1 MPGNLPASSGSG
13 DGSSL
18 TESQGTGRGR
28 KRYCKKCKFTCTDA
42 REFTAHQAAHSESD
56 DNRAESA
63 TVFSQ
68 VTKTSSHTL
77 QTRRVLRPKRT
88 LTGSLPDS
96 DTSLSAM
103 EVPKDIMVETASVRD
118 GKAADFK
125 PYGKDLA
132 SFVADTVK
140 SEEKTAKSTQNSET
154 KSPSLSGDVEEE
166 CMDADEGEDEPDAMS
181 TSLEESLHV
190 ERGDSSDGVRRLP
203 HDIADKFSADEEV
216 DDEDRLVI
224 DDDDALIRNAHGIG
238 AQPRL
243 YTCQH
248 CRVTT
253 GSAKAYLHHL
263 KENHN
268 TEVNIFD
275 CDLCDYAT
283 VYKQRLNKH
292 RKLHFL
298 TESGDGLN
306 AAFDSTDK
314 SGVIKIEE
322 NNRYSK
328 FSLPVSSAVCSP
340 YKTEKTDDMDDEE
353 DDDISL
359 VDQKSTSI
367 AITPENIDQVLD
379 EDKKKKK
386 KTRQEVDP
394 GKYFE
399 AVDSSGTKYACSQ
412 CGNIYKWRKS
422 LNKHWKEK
430 HSMDPLVEVASPP
443 GMLELLKSGK
453 YTQLGAR
460 RIYDKTFLATIK
472 TNKSDNLSHITSPH
486 VLTQSPSPPHF
497 FSAASNLVSSA
508 SRMAASVN
516 SLLPK
521 MIGPF
526 VSSTA
531 QPVFPG
537 MPLALSHLSMQ
548 SNGYDSSEE
557 AALDLTRDSKSSSR
571 NSPYVS
577 VSTQDQNKLYDQ
589 DQPLDFSKNNK
600 AAESVA
606 AEKPWEGMSSMKP
619 AHSINQLIPR
629 LHHCS
634 KCDFTSTS
642 EVEFANHTSSHL
654 NKRIV
659 KCFECKLQFNSM
671 DELNNHFIKLHFRKL
686 TDYKEAIKKIPHGL
700 QQTYHLLNMEIH
712 DIGELGNQD
721 LGAGEGKSLKCKK
734 CDFEAKWPAE
744 LQKHAV
750 SHSEE
755 RPYIC
760 MVCGSTYK
768 WKWDLVKHF
777 QKSHPN
783 LPNPYRRNDKK
794 DSPDGSSDDEEDEP
808 VPKRVKLEPGSGMLN
823 GNVFGR
829 DDNISVEGII
839 AATQAG
845 QRLISSQPNI
855 LDDEPNV
862 ERNLCFLNPFSYT
875 SGEDMTQVA
884 QMVQAA
890 QAAQE
895 IDRRNKAQKA
905 IQDAVRNRQN
915 SNSSGSNSSTTKK
928 SVASE
933 PALSPSPGSCKSEE
947 LPYKCTMCNYHA
959 RWPSEVTQ
967 HMKNHSDSKPYLCPR
982 CEYRSKW
989 KWDVVKHL
997 KRCGGGGINDV
1008 IDTTKGKKRDASV
1021 SNGPPNVVVSQQGKV
1036 KKMTPQPSLAYMF
1049 PSGNDSGQQAGIM
1062 VTSEQNSVS
1071 DESSGEDFSRP
1082 GSCASPQDLSN
1093 SNNSNNDNNSMEH
1106 NNNNY
1111 TGYTNGLPFTNLNTQ
1126 AMTSAPPHVSSLSYS
1141 SSPAQSPSLPQTT
1154 HTSSTRQS
1162 ETWNCPHCPFTT
1174 QSQAELKRHSGLHS
1188 DDKPFKCDVC
1198 QYSTRWACD
1207 LKKHRK
1213 SYNHFPRPAVQK
1225 EEKEK
1230 TSQVRFRCTQCNI
1243 FFHTLQSLLEHRQAE
1258 HTGQESSHSSPA
1270 PSTEIEMD
1278 MARIKHPRKQVKK
1291 IECTK
1296 CEFVCKSRQTIEKHM
1311 EEHEQLE
1318 QTGIQCFY
1326 CRSLFKDKESLL
1338 DHISTHSAFNPK
1350 EWETFFMITDE
1361 DHNQLKDDTK
1371 AQAKKDYKL
1380 QKSNT
1385 DKNEMSQG
1393 IAQVNKKCSENE
1405 KPATDSTEARIQ
1417 QILSEV
1423 PKQMIISQQG
1433 QGFNKFKCE
1442 WCPAEFVN
1450 LTAVYKHAI
1459 QAHPIQLKEQD
1470 VSMALSG
1477 HANHAGLPAGQKL
1490 QPKKMYTGEPIDIL
1504 KQQIAEKRNHQLGEK
1519 HDAVSSSKVQE
1530 AVSKKDDEGRGGKR
1544 YSCGKCSFSSANPE
1558 TFQRHQELHGSK
1570 LNSQCWF
1577 CDYSVDK
1584 MNLLYQHMKISH
1596 TRKWKALSQ
1605 DPKYASQIHRMNLAF
1620 ANSSNA
1626 GNNNDSPPEIS
1637 SQSDFSIMD
1646 LSSKNKTS
1654 RSEDSHDIMYLTKQQ
1669 HTWSG
1674 IPVNIVPVGNVL
1686 NYVCPHCAFHS
1697 ASIGET
1703 CEHVVRSHR
1712 AMSKFSCKTCQFSD
1726 DNIHVMSDHCKKEHS
1741 KHERIVEVVDF
1752 KQINYSELQIVQLN
1766 ALREQMAHD
1775 PSKKS
1780 DMNTDAKT
1788 LATKAMSCPFCPFKT
1803 LMTEHMKTHISS
1815 HSKQARFGC
1824 QFCDFSSEVPTAI
1837 SEHIKVHDVNY
1848 IMDYRSF
1855 LENVK
1860 MSAHVKKEPV
1870 DRRFHELD
1878 SKPTAKFLEHSELTH
1893 SDQEGSPR
1901 SKANK
1906 RIRYRCSECPY
1917 HTTCKSNM
1925 VKHVRQHNNNKKYKC
1940 TKCSYGA
1947 ARAVLLK
1954 NHLDS
1959 HDAPTEADGQFH
1971 DIFCD
1976 PSSPNE
1982 TFKNVGSDDVDS
1994 EETEMEA
2001 EDFDE
2006 DEEDDPHSDDS
2017 DEANVKAIVDLEA
2030 KDILEAEAAHRASFY
2045 SDEGDSADKQSRKQ
2059 KCQHCPFSSNSGY
2072 EFRKH
2077 LNFHGTQER
2086 YKCDHCSYSLDR
2098 LNLLSQH
2105 RRLHAEEPG
2114 YNPNPPAADL
2124 LNTDFILLQNSD
2136 MADTE
2141 QQTEFG
2147 NLEEGKNILAP
2158 VCLFS
2163 CVNCPYKTT
2172 KKKLFDIHC
2181 NSHNLR
2187 KRYIC
2192 DYCDWSA
2199 DHIGHLYQHR
2209 RVHEHEPDFN
2219 ISPDEKVF
2227 LNQEF
2232 GDGASGEF
2240 EAKLMEIKNIDKP
2253 VEEGETETP
2262 PFKLT
2267 VVKKSY
2273 PCKLCPYK
2281 TNSKNSYSVH
2291 ESMHKSDAEFACTEC
2306 SYSSENKGL
2315 LKQHLRLH
2323 ATTSTRTSSP
2333 LSALVKG
2340 QHPQQPSDME
2350 TPCSQYDPNVNKKK
2364 ESQRTVNHLE
2374 SQSAPEIKC
2383 QRCPF
2388 TASSQNALQEHMRCH
2403 TAQDSLTCPFCD
2415 FSATSGQVMYPHI
2428 QIHFPG
2434 TKLEPEALECMLE
2447 EHTRITNNNIHIHD
2461 SVSKSLSPP
2470 AEKTLSLKEKET
2482 TAMKRVYVCQFCERE
2497 FEAKHLMIQHEKQ
2510 HLVGS
2515 HAEDKCD

>member
-1 MPGNLPASSGSG
+1 MDSASGE
-13 DGSSL
+13 GSSL
-18 TESQGTGRGR
+18 TASDNKVIGRGR

-42 REFTAHQAAHSESD
+42 REFTAHQSAHSESD
-56 DNRAESA
+56 GNRTESV

-68 VTKTSSHTL
+68 VSKSSPNTS
-77 QTRRVLRPKRT
+77 QIRRGLRPKRT
-88 LTGSLPDS
+88 LTGGSFDF
-96 DTSLSAM
+96 DTSVSAM
-103 EVPKDIMVETASVRD
+103 EVSKDNMVESAAARE
-118 GKAADFK
+118 GKVTDLETH
-125 PYGKDLA
+125 GKD
-132 SFVADTVK
+132 FVSCDVDAEK
-140 SEEKTAKSTQNSET
+140 SDEKNSEIKTVNAFT
-154 KSPSLSGDVEEE
+154 KVKEE
-166 CMDADEGEDEPDAMS
+166 CMDEGEDEPDAMS
-181 TSLEESLHV
+181 TPLQENMKAAL
-190 ERGDSSDGVRRLP
+190 GDHDSGVRLSR
-203 HDIADKFSADEEV
+203 DIADKLSADEEV

-224 DDDDALIRNAHGIG
+224 DDDILVKNAHRLGL
-238 AQPRL
+238 QPRL
-243 YTCQH
+243 YTCKH
-248 CRVTT
+248 CTLTT
-253 GSAKAYLHHL
+253 GSAKSYLHHL

-268 TEVNIFD
+268 TEVSIFE

-283 VYKQRLNKH
+283 VYKQKLTIH

-298 TESGDGLN
+298 PESDKPLN
-306 AAFDSTDK
+306 PTYDSTDK
-314 SGVIKIEE
+314 SCLEKIDE
-322 NNRYSK
+322 NRFSK
-328 FSLPVSSAVCSP
+328 LSFPNSSTLCSP
-340 YKTEKTDDMDDEE
+340 YKTDKADEMDDEE
-353 DDDISL
+353 EDDVSL
-359 VDQKSTSI
+359 LDQKFTPV

-430 HSMDPLVEVASPP
+430 HSVDPLVEMASPP

-472 TNKSDNLSHITSPH
+472 TNKSDNISHMASPH
-486 VLTQSPSPPHF
+486 VLAQSPSPPHF
-497 FSAASNLVSSA
+497 FSSASNLVSSA
-508 SRMAASVN
+508 SRLTTSAT
-516 SLLPK
+516 SLVPK

-537 MPLALSHLSMQ
+537 MPLALAHLSMQ

-571 NSPYVS
+571 NSPYLAVS
-577 VSTQDQNKLYDQ
+577 GQDQSKLYDQ
-589 DQPLDFSKNNK
+589 DQPLDFSKSNK
-600 AAESVA
+600 AADSVGT
-606 AEKPWEGMSSMKP
+606 EKPWDDVGGLKP
-619 AHSINQLIPR
+619 AHSMNQLIPR
-629 LHHCS
+629 QHHCS

-642 EVEFANHTSSHL
+642 EVDFANHTSSHL

-659 KCFECKLQFNSM
+659 RCFECKLQFNSM

-721 LGAGEGKSLKCKK
+721 LGAAEGKSLKCKK

-794 DSPDGSSDDEEDEP
+794 DSPDGSSEEEDEP
-808 VPKRVKLEPGSGMLN
+808 MPKRVKLEPSSGILN
-823 GNVFGR
+823 GNIFGR

-855 LDDEPNV
+855 LDDEPSID
-862 ERNLCFLNPFSYT
+862 RSLCFLNPFPYAA
-875 SGEDMTQVA
+875 GGDMSQVA
-884 QMVQAA
+884 QIVQAA

-915 SNSSGSNSSTTKK
+915 SNSSGSNSSITKK
-928 SVASE
+928 NVANE
-933 PALSPSPGSCKSEE
+933 QALSPSPGCSKSEE

-1008 IDTTKGKKRDASV
+1008 IDTTKGKKRDMPV

-1036 KKMTPQPSLAYMF
+1036 KKMTPQPSLPYIL
-1049 PSGNDSGQQAGIM
+1049 PSGSDSGQQVAAM
-1062 VTSEQNSVS
+1062 VRSGQNSVC
-1071 DESSGEDFSRP
+1071 DESSGDDLSRP
-1082 GSCASPQDLSN
+1082 GSSTSLQDLSN
-1093 SNNSNNDNNSMEH
+1093 GSTSNNDNNPTEH
-1106 NNNNY
+1106 NNNY
-1111 TGYTNGLPFTNLNTQ
+1111 TAYTNGLHFSHMNMQATASALSHANSLN
-1126 AMTSAPPHVSSLSYS
+1126 YS
-1141 SSPAQSPSLPQTT
+1141 NSPTPSPGPAQAT
-1154 HTSSTRQS
+1154 HTSSTRQT

-1213 SYNHFPRPAVQK
+1213 SYNHFPRTVVQRT
-1225 EEKEK
+1225 ETEKPP
-1230 TSQVRFRCTQCNI
+1230 QGRFKCTQCSI
-1243 FFHTLQSLLEHRQAE
+1243 FFHTLENLLEHRKVE
-1258 HTGQESSHSSPA
+1258 HIGQESSHSSPA
-1270 PSTEIEMD
+1270 PSTETEFD

-1291 IECTK
+1291 IECSK
-1296 CEFVCKSRQTIEKHM
+1296 CDFVCKSRQTMDKHM
-1311 EEHEQLE
+1311 EEHQQLE

-1338 DHISTHSAFNPK
+1338 DHITTHSAFSPK
-1350 EWETFFMITDE
+1350 EWETFFMISDD
-1361 DHNQLKDDTK
+1361 DHNQLKDDAK
-1371 AQAKKDYKL
+1371 AHAKKDYKL
-1380 QKSNT
+1380 QQNNVDKS
-1385 DKNEMSQG
+1385 EVSES
-1393 IAQVNKKCSENE
+1393 IPQVNKKYSENE
-1405 KPATDSTEARIQ
+1405 KPGTDSTEARIQ

-1423 PKQMIISQQG
+1423 PKQMIVSQQV
-1433 QGFNKFKCE
+1433 QGLNKFKCE

-1450 LTAVYKHAI
+1450 LTAVYKHAG

-1477 HANHAGLPAGQKL
+1477 PVHPASLSSGQKL
-1490 QPKKMYTGEPIDIL
+1490 QSKKMYTGEPIDIL
-1504 KQQIAEKRNHQLGEK
+1504 KQQIAEKRNHQLVDK
-1519 HDAVSSSKVQE
+1519 YDVMFSSKMQE
-1530 AVSKKDDEGRGGKR
+1530 AADKKDEERGAKR
-1544 YSCGKCSFSSANPE
+1544 YNCDKCSFSSANPV

-1570 LNSQCWF
+1570 LTSQCWF
-1577 CDYSVDK
+1577 CDYSVNR

-1605 DPKYASQIHRMNLAF
+1605 DPKYAAQIHRMNLAF
-1620 ANSSNA
+1620 ANSSA
-1626 GNNNDSPPEIS
+1626 PGNNNDSPPDIS
-1637 SQSDFSIMD
+1637 SSADFSAMD
-1646 LSSKNKTS
+1646 LSSKNRTS
-1654 RSEDSHDIMYLTKQQ
+1654 HSEVTHDIMYITKQQ

-1686 NYVCPHCAFHS
+1686 NYVCPHCAFHN
-1697 ASIGET
+1697 ASISET

-1712 AMSKFSCKTCQFSD
+1712 AMSKFTCKTCQFSD
-1726 DNIHVMSDHCKKEHS
+1726 DNIHVMSDHCKKEHPIQ
-1741 KHERIVEVVDF
+1741 ERIVEVVDF
-1752 KQINYSELQIVQLN
+1752 KQISYSELQIVQLN

-1775 PSKKS
+1775 PSKQA
-1780 DMNTDAKT
+1780 DMTTGART

-1803 LMTEHMKTHISS
+1803 LMAEHMKTHISN
-1815 HSKQARFGC
+1815 HSRQARIRC
-1824 QFCDFSSEVPTAI
+1824 QFCDFSSDVPAAI

-1848 IMDYRSF
+1848 TIDYRSF
-1855 LENVK
+1855 IENIK
-1860 MSAHVKKEPV
+1860 MSTHVKKEPV
-1870 DRRFHELD
+1870 DRKVHEID
-1878 SKPTAKFLEHSELTH
+1878 SKPVARVLEHSELIH
-1893 SDQEGSPR
+1893 NDLEGSPR

-1959 HDAPTEADGQFH
+1959 HEAPIEDDGQHH

-1976 PSSPNE
+1976 PSSPSE
-1982 TFKNVGSDDVDS
+1982 TFKADGIDDNES
-1994 EETEMEA
+1994 EMTEMDA

-2006 DEEDDPHSDDS
+2006 DFDEDPHSDDS
-2017 DEANVKAIVDLEA
+2017 DETNVKAIVDLEA
-2030 KDILEAEAAHRASFY
+2030 KDILEAEAAHRSSLY
-2045 SDEGDSADKQSRKQ
+2045 SDEGDSADKQPRRQ
-2059 KCQHCPFSSNSGY
+2059 KCPHCPFRSNSGY

-2077 LNFHGTQER
+2077 VNFHGTQER

-2105 RRLHAEEPG
+2105 RRLHAEEAG
-2114 YNPNPPAADL
+2114 YKPNPPASDL
-2124 LNTDFILLQNSD
+2124 LNTDFILFQNSE

-2141 QQTEFG
+2141 ELSEFSS
-2147 NLEEGKNILAP
+2147 LEETKSVSSPAIQ
-2158 VCLFS
+2158 FS
-2163 CVNCPYKTT
+2163 CSYCPYKTT

-2181 NSHNLR
+2181 NSHDLR
-2187 KRYIC
+2187 KRFIC

-2199 DHIGHLYQHR
+2199 DRMGHLYQHR
-2209 RVHEHEPDFN
+2209 RVHEHEPN
-2219 ISPDEKVF
+2219 YNSNPDEKIF

-2232 GDGASGEF
+2232 DDGTSGEF

-2291 ESMHKSDAEFACTEC
+2291 ESMHDCDAEFVCSEC
-2306 SYSSENKGL
+2306 SYASENKGL

-2323 ATTSTRTSSP
+2323 ANTSMRASSP
-2333 LSALVKG
+2333 LPASMRSQLNRQQSSDIVF
-2340 QHPQQPSDME
+2340 PQEPS
-2350 TPCSQYDPNVNKKK
+2350 PLIHKKK
-2364 ESQRTVNHLE
+2364 ESHKTACQSE
-2374 SQSAPEIKC
+2374 GPSAPELKC

-2388 TASSQNALQEHMRCH
+2388 TAASQNVLKEHMRCH

-2415 FSATSGQVMYPHI
+2415 FSATSRQLMFPHI
-2428 QIHFPG
+2428 QVHFPG
-2434 TKLEPEALECMLE
+2434 TKLEPEALECMLD
-2447 EHTRITNNNIHIHD
+2447 EHTRITNNNVHVHD
-2461 SVSKSLSPP
+2461 NVIKPLSSQTEKPP
-2470 AEKTLSLKEKET
+2470 SPQEKE
-2482 TAMKRVYVCQFCERE
+2482 AMATKRVYVCQFCERE

-2515 HAEDKCD
+2515 HADNQCD